1 MPMTIASIGSANR
14 NTSARLG
21 LILTAITVAA
31 ISMNGARMNV
41 RTAIMYV
48 FCMVFTSVVRRVI
61 RLAVEKRSTF
71 AKEKLCTRSNSPPR
85 RFFAKPALDT
95 LANLALSAPRLS
107 EAIAISII
115 IIPRCIINA
124 VSLFSMPMFTMS
136 AIIYGMLTSTSTSP
150 IIVSAAKMDLNR

>member
-1 MPMTIASIGSANR
+1 M
-14 NTSARLG
+14 
-21 LILTAITVAA
+21 
-31 ISMNGARMNV
+31 
-41 RTAIMYV
+41 
-48 FCMVFTSVVRRVI
+48 VRRVI
-61 RLAVEKRSTF
+61 RLAGEKRSTF
-71 AKEKLCTRSNSPPR
+71 AKEKRSTRSNSPPR

-136 AIIYGMLTSTSTSP
+136 AIMYGMLTSTSTSP